1 MPIGMLNKKGGPAMD
16 YQRKEAI
23 KQKAT
28 VVGISAI
35 AGGVAWWIILAS
47 ALGWVSPTTAQQH
60 TSDAVQAKVDQV
72 LAPYCADRFMANKA
86 ALAKFVKASEDY
98 DRNQI
103 VQNAIPKIGSTDVDY
118 QLSDNCVTIIQAQLK
133 RAPQTIAQDTA
144 KKG

>member
-1 MPIGMLNKKGGPAMD
+1 MD
-16 YQRKEAI
+16 YQRKEAL

-28 VVGISAI
+28 VAGISAI
-35 AGGVAWWIILAS
+35 GGGVAWWIVLAS
-47 ALGWVSPTTAQQH
+47 ALGWVSPTTAQQR

-72 LAPYCADRFMANKA
+72 LAPYCADRFMANKS
-86 ALAKFVKASEDY
+86 ALAKFIKASENY

-133 RAPQTIAQDTA
+133 KAPQTIAQDAA